1 MILILHDSLLHLSD
15 NSMTCFDLSSRNFK
29 ATATFQLNQ
38 TQSNFL
44 RQQFYKVDARGC
56 LRWITSC
63 ELRNSSDHD
72 DLKEFFERRTVT
84 GTAFFPILKLF
95 LMLPH

>member
-15 NSMTCFDLSSRNFK
+15 NSMTCFDLSSKNFK

-44 RQQFYKVDARGC
+44 RQQFIKVDARGC
-56 LRWITSC
+56 LRWTTSC
-63 ELRNSSDHD
+63 ELRNSSDHNH
-72 DLKEFFERRTVT
+72 LKEFLSDRQ
-84 GTAFFPILKLF
+84 
-95 LMLPH
+95 